1 MTAPAVVAV
10 LVATATWLLLAPA
23 RTSRSRMR
31 GPGVAAGRWRVCPG
45 SRHPA
50 RPDLDLGVLV
60 TEVATRL
67 RTGVTVEKAW
77 AETFARMGLEERDR
91 AGPVL
96 GDGGVPLTLERLAL
110 TSSRARTRAPT
121 PSRTRA
127 VSSSRR
133 DLIAPLSGRAG
144 GRGRRWRVTGRTRPG
159 LSTAALAALPGALAA
174 CRLTHELGAPLAQVL
189 ERCAQGL
196 TEAGH
201 ARTARAVALAGP
213 RATARLLGWLPLLGL
228 GLGIAVGADPLAV
241 LSDGRGGTACLVLG
255 LALMVAGRRWVAALD
270 RAASSAADLGG
281 AR

>member
-1 MTAPAVVAV
+1 MTAAAAVAV
-10 LVATATWLLLAPA
+10 LVAAATWLLLAPA
-23 RTSRSRMR
+23 RSSRSRTP
-31 GPGVAAGRWRVCPG
+31 GPGWAAGRWRVRPS

-50 RPDLDLGVLV
+50 QPDLDLGVLV

-96 GDGGVPLTLERLAL
+96 GDGGVPVTLERLAV
-110 TSSRARTRAPT
+110 TSSRAPTRTREM
-121 PSRTRA
+121 
-127 VSSSRR
+127 SSPRR
-133 DLIAPLSGRAG
+133 DVIAPPSGRAG
-144 GRGRRWRVTGRTRPG
+144 GRGRRWRVTGRSRTA

-241 LSDGRGGTACLVLG
+241 LLDGRGGTACLVLG

-270 RAASSAADLGG
+270 RAASGAADLGG